1 MAGYTLADN
10 EFEIMRT
17 GGVFLVEG
25 DERRRLD
32 ELLLTN
38 RNLVLVASRKRGLLG
53 RESFFKRCSLAL
65 VQGAREGHPQVIVG
79 KVKGDCPLR
88 IVFQDETISL
98 LFPGNSK
105 AVAATWGRTMELA
118 CAGDLKG
125 ALAIAARPPEINALV
140 GGVQAIVGS
149 VASAASNATGQQAP
163 LPAPETAFVTAR
175 CPGCHAPIT
184 GPKGSIVVCAWCGTA
199 QTL

>member
-65 VQGAREGHPQVIVG
+65 VQGAREGHP
-79 KVKGDCPLR
+79 R
-88 IVFQDETISL
+88 
-98 LFPGNSK
+98 
-105 AVAATWGRTMELA
+105 
-118 CAGDLKG
+118 
-125 ALAIAARPPEINALV
+125 
-140 GGVQAIVGS
+140 
-149 VASAASNATGQQAP
+149 
-163 LPAPETAFVTAR
+163 
-175 CPGCHAPIT
+175 
-184 GPKGSIVVCAWCGTA
+184 
-199 QTL
+199 